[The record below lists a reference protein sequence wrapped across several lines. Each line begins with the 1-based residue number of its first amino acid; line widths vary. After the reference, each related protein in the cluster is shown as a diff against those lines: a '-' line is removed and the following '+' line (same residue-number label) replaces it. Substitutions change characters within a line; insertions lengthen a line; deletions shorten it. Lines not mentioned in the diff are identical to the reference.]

1 MSWMLRRAATASA
14 PTLARFSEMT
24 KMRGY
29 SSCPAW
35 MAWGWPCMDK
45 SRMAVI
51 EPCKSSTRC
60 VRMLHAI
67 GCGWPNGGMSGDRH
81 LWGRHVEGGR
91 GVRGR
96 RHREDGKLTGE
107 DGREAMRG
115 WPRMAKG
122 GCSRDCEK
130 AATKDGLDGYG
141 NHGR

>member
-1 MSWMLRRAATASA
+1 MSWMLRRAAAASA

-67 GCGWPNGGMSGDRH
+67 GCTWPSGGMSWMSWVTVIPG
-81 LWGRHVEGGR
+81 
-91 GVRGR
+91 
-96 RHREDGKLTGE
+96 
-107 DGREAMRG
+107 
-115 WPRMAKG
+115 
-122 GCSRDCEK
+122 
-130 AATKDGLDGYG
+130 AATLKVAGVSAEDAIAKMGS
-141 NHGR
+141 